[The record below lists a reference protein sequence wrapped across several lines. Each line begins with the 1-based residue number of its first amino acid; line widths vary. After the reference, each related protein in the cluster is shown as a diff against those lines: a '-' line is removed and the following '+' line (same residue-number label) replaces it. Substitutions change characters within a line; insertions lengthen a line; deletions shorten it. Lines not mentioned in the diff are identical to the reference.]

1 MIKELNEEQVRTM
14 TLEQKD
20 EWWLKNVY
28 QGDMPQLTL
37 RSALTGMI
45 LGGVLSLTNL
55 YIGIKTG
62 WTLGVGISS
71 VILSYAFFKMLAKFN
86 LSTPMSILENNAM
99 QSIATSAGYM
109 TAPMMASIPAYM
121 MVTGEVIPMWQ
132 TFWWIVVLAIL
143 GVLFAFPLKRRFIN
157 EEQLPFPEGY
167 AAGVVMDSLHS
178 DENNQGMFKAKLLMA
193 GAGISAL
200 IEFLRADVL
209 LEKIKLK
216 FLAIPHH
223 WDDFIYNF
231 VTPKIMGTP
240 LKDLTIQFD
249 SSIVMMGT
257 GGLMSMKTAMS
268 ILIGGFVNY
277 FILAPIMIDAGV
289 ITGANFKAIT
299 MWALWGGAAMM
310 TTSSLYTFFSKPEI
324 IIQSFQKMFS
334 KGEKKQ
340 DVLEKIELPMWIFAV
355 GIPVVGAIT
364 VYLGHIWFGIE
375 WWLGLIAIPLVFVFT
390 LIAVTSTGLTAITPG
405 GALGKLTQIT
415 YGALAPGNVTTN
427 LMTAGITSEVS
438 LNASN
443 LLMDI
448 KPAYMLGGKPR
459 HQAIGHILGIF
470 AGGLVAV
477 PVFYTLFHGD
487 ISLFTSDTLP
497 LPSASVWKGVSEVLT
512 KGLSNLHIT
521 AQIAA
526 VIGAVLGVVFEIL
539 NKKMKGK
546 FPLSGVGLGL
556 GFVLRFTDAWSM
568 ALGTLIFWVARKT
581 CKDKESLGY
590 RAFVDNQE
598 TLAAGV
604 IAGGSIIG
612 IILILLENVI

>member
-178 DENNQGMFKAKLLMA
+178 DENNQGMFKAKLLMV